1 VQARVEVEQKALSNQ
16 KVPGA
21 DTSSVGE
28 TEGQVHLGEQN
39 RIIAGTSEVT
49 DVRRTFVSL

>member
-1 VQARVEVEQKALSNQ
+1 MQARVEVEQKALSNQ